1 VFGGRNKLH
10 VNLLQTN
17 SCSYDT
23 LFIIQYDAKI
33 NPEGLLYDCGV
44 EFSPDGKYGRQDYM
58 KHASRGTYTLH
69 SLYLLLWSNFG
80 AFCVALLTQPDS
92 DDKIH
97 GNLISDWISV
107 RHYCVSQLRTLW
119 MHMRNN
125 LNLSEEERTFFVMRA
140 MKKFYEVHHYLHVCY
155 SYYMYIYMTLYNIYF
170 TGKDTWIAAAK
181 CRIQHHTKIVLG
193 GTCIFLMHV
202 HVHVHVINNTRN

>member
-1 VFGGRNKLH
+1 MPFYFFFFH
-10 VNLLQTN
+10 
-17 SCSYDT
+17 Y
-23 LFIIQYDAKI
+23 QYDAKI

-44 EFSPDGKYGRQDYM
+44 EFSPDGKYGHQDYM

-69 SLYLLLWSNFG
+69 SLYLLLWANFG

-125 LNLSEEERTFFVMRA
+125 LSLSEEERTFFVMRA
-140 MKKFYEVHHYLHVCY
+140 MKKFYEVQLDSTICHFFHIHAHIY
-155 SYYMYIYMTLYNIYF
+155 SAYMYMH
-170 TGKDTWIAAAK
+170 
-181 CRIQHHTKIVLG
+181 IQQ
-193 GTCIFLMHV
+193 CIKL
-202 HVHVHVINNTRN
+202 

>member
-1 VFGGRNKLH
+1 M
-10 VNLLQTN
+10 
-17 SCSYDT
+17 
-23 LFIIQYDAKI
+23 QYDAKI

-69 SLYLLLWSNFG
+69 SLYLLLWANFG

-140 MKKFYEVHHYLHVCY
+140 MKKFYEVHVGTALSTCACTCVLFIT
-155 SYYMYIYMTLYNIYF
+155 STKMYMYNIY
-170 TGKDTWIAAAK
+170 ILLY
-181 CRIQHHTKIVLG
+181 IHVHTC
-193 GTCIFLMHV
+193 CIHV
-202 HVHVHVINNTRN
+202 HVRGSRL

>member
-1 VFGGRNKLH
+1 MRKDRGQRKEES
-10 VNLLQTN
+10 NLSLLLTN
-17 SCSYDT
+17 SCPFT
-23 LFIIQYDAKI
+23 VCFIFQYDAKI
-33 NPEGLLYDCGV
+33 SPEGLLYDCGV
-44 EFSPDGKYGRQDYM
+44 ELSPDGKYGRQDYM

-69 SLYLLLWSNFG
+69 SLYLLLWANFG

-125 LNLSEEERTFFVMRA
+125 LSLSEEERTFFVMRA
-140 MKKFYEVHHYLHVCY
+140 MKKFYEVQYYLLLFV
-155 SYYMYIYMTLYNIYF
+155 
-170 TGKDTWIAAAK
+170 KDA
-181 CRIQHHTKIVLG
+181 
-193 GTCIFLMHV
+193 
-202 HVHVHVINNTRN
+202 